1 MKNESEQNQDPL
13 DGALAE
19 WRVRAPLPP
28 RFQEQVW
35 RRIAGEGAEARTTWW
50 KALRDWLQP
59 VLARPAFAI
68 ACVTLLLALGSGTG
82 WWQARQKS
90 ARLEND
96 LGARY
101 VQSLDP
107 YQKMRM

>member
-1 MKNESEQNQDPL
+1 MKTNPNKDPL

-19 WRVRAPLPP
+19 WRVREPLPP

-35 RRIAGEGAEARTTWW
+35 RRIADAGAEGTTTRWTIFENW
-50 KALRDWLQP
+50 LRLAF
-59 VLARPAFAI
+59 ARPAVAL
-68 ACVTLLLALGSGTG
+68 ACAAVLLALGSGTG
-82 WWQARQKS
+82 WWQAHEKS
-90 ARLEND
+90 ARIQSE
-96 LGARY
+96 LGSRY

>member
-1 MKNESEQNQDPL
+1 MNPNPNQDPL
-13 DGALAE
+13 DAALAA
-19 WRVRAPLPP
+19 WRVREPLPL

-35 RRIAGEGAEARTTWW
+35 RRIADAGAESTATRWDIFRGW
-50 KALRDWLQP
+50 LRLAF
-59 VLARPAFAI
+59 ARPAVAL
-68 ACVTLLLALGSGTG
+68 ACAAVLLALGSGTG

-90 ARLEND
+90 ARVDNE

>member
-1 MKNESEQNQDPL
+1 MKMNPNNDPL
-13 DGALAE
+13 DTALAS
-19 WRVRAPLPP
+19 WRVTAPLPP

-35 RRIAGEGAEARTTWW
+35 RKIADAGAESAATPWAIFRGW
-50 KALRDWLQP
+50 LRLAF
-59 VLARPAFAI
+59 ARPAVAL
-68 ACVTLLLALGSGTG
+68 ACAAMLLALGSGTG
-82 WWQARQKS
+82 WWQARQDS
-90 ARLEND
+90 ARVQNE